1 MRTFKNIADLIKNNR
16 LKHPKK
22 YSQSE
27 LSNALGYRNGQF
39 ISNVE
44 RGLCSI
50 PLKGISKV
58 SEILDI
64 PQEEVKAAILKDFE
78 ATLDKYIS
86 TNQVDRTKKATT
98 TTLSG
103 IQV

>member
-1 MRTFKNIADLIKNNR
+1 MRSFKNIAELIKVKR
-16 LKHPKK
+16 LDHPKK

-50 PLKGISKV
+50 PLKGIHKV
-58 SEILDI
+58 SEVLNI
-64 PQEEVKAAILKDFE
+64 EAESVKLAILKDYE
-78 ATLDKYIS
+78 DTLNLFMTKK
-86 TNQVDRTKKATT
+86 QVDRTKIKDNTSSIT
-98 TTLSG
+98 FN
-103 IQV
+103 